1 MISDADLKLQSKP
14 PFATQPW
21 TPQGRVRLNEEF
33 GFDMVFVTHM
43 RRLGEQPRLGTGGG
57 RESQRDSAVA
67 AQGCPARGAT
77 LGERG
82 KAIGF
87 NRNAVARRWSGWAGR
102 QAAGGAGA
110 KGSREGTVSLDNV
123 QSEPARRAG
132 RRFGGFTT
140 PQPPPWDGGGAE
152 LIGGG
157 LPGVA
162 AWGLTP
168 GYCLEPFQGS
178 GEGLWLTL
186 PSGANAGTYC
196 CAYDGNGNVMALLSA
211 ADGSV
216 AARYE
221 YGPFGE
227 LIRATGPM
235 AKLNP
240 FRFSTKYQ
248 DEETGLVYYGYRYYD
263 SGTERWPNRDP
274 LGEPG
279 FELLRGR
286 QPNLLD
292 DGPNLYTFT
301 HNNPVNYYDVDGCVA
316 PVLIFSIGNAVNN
329 AILACYY
336 CYHLKKCL
344 GTAHD
349 YAQRAAKGMDPEDY
363 LSWLNAAKP
372 GSECAELARGCGV
385 SVIKLVCWVG
395 ARFLVLR
402 YEALNPIVK

>member
-1 MISDADLKLQSKP
+1 
-14 PFATQPW
+14 
-21 TPQGRVRLNEEF
+21 
-33 GFDMVFVTHM
+33 MVLVTHM

-186 PSGANAGTYC
+186 PSGANAGTYF
-196 CAYDGNGNVMALLSA
+196 CAHDGNGNVMALVSA

-235 AKLNP
+235 AKVNP
-240 FRFSTKYQ
+240 FRFSTKHQ

-263 SGTERWPNRDP
+263 PGTGRWVSRDP
-274 LGEPG
+274 IAELGG
-279 FELLRGR
+279 L
-286 QPNLLD
+286 
-292 DGPNLYTFT
+292 NLYGFAL
-301 HNNPVNYYDVDGCVA
+301 NDPVDYVDKLGMTC
-316 PVLIFSIGNAVNN
+316 LSCNAVP
-329 AILACYY
+329 
-336 CYHLKKCL
+336 
-344 GTAHD
+344 
-349 YAQRAAKGMDPEDY
+349 AQGPDADAG
-363 LSWLNAAKP
+363 
-372 GSECAELARGCGV
+372 GG
-385 SVIKLVCWVG
+385 G
-395 ARFLVLR
+395 AGGGH
-402 YEALNPIVK
+402 